1 MKNTGT
7 HTKSGT
13 SFFTALEMIND
24 RVESLAL
31 IMTQMSDNPGFYAK
45 QPVTQS
51 QIDQF
56 FHRN

>member
-1 MKNTGT
+1 MKKKIT
-7 HTKSGT
+7 HQKSGP
-13 SFFTALEMIND
+13 SIYTALEMIND

-31 IMTQMSDNPGFYAK
+31 IMNQMSDNPGFYAK

-56 FHRN
+56 FIR

>member
-1 MKNTGT
+1 MNHKVTER
-7 HTKSGT
+7 KSGT
-13 SFFTALEMIND
+13 SIYTALEMINE

-45 QPVTQS
+45 HPVTQS

-56 FHRN
+56 FYR

>member
-1 MKNTGT
+1 MNNKAT
-7 HTKSGT
+7 HSTSGT
-13 SFFTALEMIND
+13 SLYTALEMINE

-56 FHRN
+56 FHR